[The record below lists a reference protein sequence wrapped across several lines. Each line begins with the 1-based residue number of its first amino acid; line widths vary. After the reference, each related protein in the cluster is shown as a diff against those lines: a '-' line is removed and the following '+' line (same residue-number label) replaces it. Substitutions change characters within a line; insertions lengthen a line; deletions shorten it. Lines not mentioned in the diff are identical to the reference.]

1 MTPPALREAS
11 HALASIGVTPLVVEF
26 SPDRVNDLVDAH
38 GPMAVLNL
46 VYGYTDHGS
55 LRLSQ
60 PETSELIEKSGLRP
74 AGSQFAVQRLTQDK
88 IACGEFLRSKGY
100 QVPMVVRDP
109 KLSPNDLL
117 VRKPRYGAAHRGVA
131 IVTAFEIEQ
140 EPQDQEVLYEEYVD
154 LPEYTVGLV
163 ETARGVE
170 CLPPLRLDCPASSP
184 CVLTKGADWKIVP
197 DFHDALGLREVALKI
212 FKDLGMRDY
221 ARIDLR
227 VPQGVPVILDV
238 NSLPNLD
245 RSRSYLP
252 IAAAAAGWQYAEL
265 LNAITHRVLG

>member
-1 MTPPALREAS
+1 MTPRALREAS
-11 HALASIGVTPLVVEF
+11 QALASIGVTPLVVEF
-26 SPDRVNDLVDAH
+26 SPDRVADLLNAH

-46 VYGYTDHGS
+46 VYGYTDRGG

-60 PETSELIEKSGLRP
+60 PETSELIERSGLRP
-74 AGSQFAVQRLTQDK
+74 AGSPFVVQRLTQDK
-88 IACGEFLRSKGY
+88 IACGEFLSSNGY
-100 QVPMVVRDP
+100 RVPTVVRDP

-131 IVTAFEIEQ
+131 IVTACEVEQ
-140 EPQDQEVLYEEYVD
+140 QPQEEEVFYEEYVG
-154 LPEYTVGLV
+154 LPEYTVGVV
-163 ETARGVE
+163 ETPLGIE
-170 CLPPLRLDCPASSP
+170 CLPPLRLDCPVSSP
-184 CVLTKGADWKIVP
+184 CVLSKGADWKIIP
-197 DFHDALGLREVALKI
+197 DLRDALGLREVALKI

-227 VPQGVPVILDV
+227 APQGDPVILDV

-265 LNAITHRVLG
+265 LNAITRRVLG